1 MLHVMDN
8 PKPKTLSV
16 ILQKLPIVSL
26 FVVEIIL
33 SKSTEYPNQH
43 QMCRVNGIEAVF
55 GRFASY
61 EATGAVIEE

>member
-1 MLHVMDN
+1 MDN

-33 SKSTEYPNQH
+33 SRSTE
-43 QMCRVNGIEAVF
+43 
-55 GRFASY
+55 
-61 EATGAVIEE
+61 